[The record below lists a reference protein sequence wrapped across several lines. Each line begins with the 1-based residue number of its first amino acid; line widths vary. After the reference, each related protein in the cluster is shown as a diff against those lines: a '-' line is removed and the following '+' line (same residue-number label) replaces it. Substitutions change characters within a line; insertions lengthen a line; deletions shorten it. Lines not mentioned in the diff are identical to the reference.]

1 MSWLKKKTGPPA
13 TELASAEK
21 LKEFIEGNEVAVVG
35 FFKEKDSDNAKIF
48 LEAASDID
56 DIPFGMA
63 YGEDSLKAYE
73 QDKFGAV
80 VIFKKVLHYIV
91 QRNTKPLLWFV
102 LFTKDLLE
110 GMQNCGS

>member
-13 TELASAEK
+13 TELASVEK

-63 YGEDSLKAYE
+63 FGEESLKAYD

-80 VIFKKVLHYIV
+80 VIFKKVVNFIA
-91 QRNTKPLLWFV
+91 QINAKALLLV
-102 LFTKDLLE
+102 CVVD
-110 GMQNCGS
+110 